1 MKNGTKTRVSIQT
14 FGDFS
19 FSENGKPLNPPFNL
33 VRLLVY
39 ILLEGR
45 GKPVM
50 RRRVGDLIWSDNG
63 FQQASADIRQAL
75 VRIRRFQQEH
85 DLHLLAADARMAWL
99 TLADDVYFD
108 LAEFVELVANPTLPG
123 CVQMCTIYNGELLS
137 SLRAAGEGF
146 EEWLSYQRTALRYD
160 FVTAISK
167 AVLPESALSSHDRHF
182 CAQSLLRVDPY
193 HEGAHRA
200 LMRVAAENGQF
211 SFLRKLFG
219 DFTHKLHNELGV
231 NPDEETVRLYQR
243 LISQAHVT

>member
-1 MKNGTKTRVSIQT
+1 MKNDTKTRISLQT
-14 FGDFS
+14 FGDVS
-19 FSENGKPLNPPFNL
+19 FSENEKPLNPPFNL
-33 VRLLVY
+33 IRLIVY
-39 ILLEGR
+39 VFLEGH

-63 FQQASADIRQAL
+63 FQQASADIRQAI

-85 DLHLLAADARMAWL
+85 NLQLLAADARLVWL

-108 LAEFVELVANPTLPG
+108 LAEFVELAAHPTLPG
-123 CVQMCTIYNGELLS
+123 CVQMCTIYNGEFLS

-146 EEWLSYQRTALRYD
+146 EEWLSYQRTALRND
-160 FVTAISK
+160 FVNAISE
-167 AVLPESALSSHDRHF
+167 AVLPGSALSSHDRHF

-219 DFTHKLHNELGV
+219 DFTNKLRSELGV
-231 NPDEETVRLYQR
+231 NPDEETVRLYQS
-243 LISQAHVT
+243 LISQAGAA